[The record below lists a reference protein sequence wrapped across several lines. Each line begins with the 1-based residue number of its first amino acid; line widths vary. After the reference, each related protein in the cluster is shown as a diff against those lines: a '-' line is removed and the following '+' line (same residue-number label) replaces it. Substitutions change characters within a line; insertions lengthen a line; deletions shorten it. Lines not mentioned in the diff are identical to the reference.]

1 MLDPTL
7 ILGVGVTVAG
17 LLVGSF
23 LNVVIYRVPRGE
35 SVVHPRSH
43 CPACGYMIP
52 GWLNIPVLS
61 WLFLRGRCAQC
72 KTPISPRYPLVELL
86 TGLLWLACFR
96 RFGPTPMLPLALA
109 FVSGLVV
116 ATFVDID
123 LWEIP
128 DEVTLPGTLIAVVAY
143 PFTHDGPWW
152 GGLAGAVAGAAFLGG
167 IRGLYLWLRGV
178 EAMGLGDVK
187 LIAMIG
193 GVLGPTSLL
202 PVILV
207 ASTSGSIIGGLVLA
221 FARRDATPVAPGAPA
236 AEAPGP
242 EAPAAEA
249 PAPEAPAA
257 PAPAADA
264 DDDDWTPPPGAIK
277 FGPFL
282 AIGALAEL
290 FMGPLLRLFGP

>member
-1 MLDPTL
+1 MLDPTV
-7 ILGVGVTVAG
+7 ILGVGVTIAG

-52 GWLNIPVLS
+52 GWLNVPVVS

-143 PFTHDGPWW
+143 PFTHDGAWW
-152 GGLAGAVAGAAFLGG
+152 GGLTGAAAGAAFLGG
-167 IRGLYLWLRGV
+167 IRALYLWLRGV

-221 FARRDATPVAPGAPA
+221 FARRDAPEAPA
-236 AEAPGP
+236 S

-249 PAPEAPAA
+249 PAAEVPAPEARTPEAPS
-257 PAPAADA
+257 PAE
-264 DDDDWTPPPGAIK
+264 DDDDWTPPPGAVK

-290 FMGPLLRLFGP
+290 FMGPLLRLVGP